1 MSHLKKGLLIFII
14 PISITAQS
22 ITITSPYRNQKLKP
36 GDEVEIQWI
45 NNEYKGELTISYSV
59 SSETFEIFTVNVVEE
74 SAYWIIPT
82 IISGYDDVYL
92 IVQLQSSPYTS
103 TTVPIVVSSN
113 NKSKPSK
120 SDPTETR
127 ATSSTIKRTT
137 APINLKITR
146 SHDRVSLD
154 WNNPDRVEYR
164 IFYKNLGEIRWQ
176 LIALSND
183 SEYGYYISKMKL
195 DKALWFRIENFYYS
209 SDFEDVLSTPDA
221 SSGSTTTTGSN
232 FWVDVIQEERILN
245 LYWNKHLGKN
255 IEFGVYYQEAGETW
269 TLIRKVY
276 GTQYSWKVPKKLI
289 GKKIFIGIRD
299 ESSNENALKSITIK
313 EADTYQ
319 QDQDLV
325 NMFYCVMLLYLISLL

>member
-1 MSHLKKGLLIFII
+1 MFLISSLESQS
-14 PISITAQS
+14 ISI
-22 ITITSPYRNQKLKP
+22 IKPYKNQKTKP
-36 GDEVEIQWI
+36 GEEIEIQWVI
-45 NNEYKGELTISYSV
+45 QEWEDHRTYTGKLIISYSV
-59 SSETFEIFTVNVVEE
+59 SSETFDILTVNAVEE
-74 SAYWIIPT
+74 SAYWIIPAIT
-82 IISGYDDVYL
+82 GDDVH
-92 IVQLQSSPYTS
+92 IMIQLLSSPYTL
-103 TTVPIVVSSN
+103 TTIPIVVPSN

-209 SDFEDVLSTPDA
+209 SDFEDVLSTPAA

-232 FWVDVIQEERILN
+232 FWVDVIQDERILN